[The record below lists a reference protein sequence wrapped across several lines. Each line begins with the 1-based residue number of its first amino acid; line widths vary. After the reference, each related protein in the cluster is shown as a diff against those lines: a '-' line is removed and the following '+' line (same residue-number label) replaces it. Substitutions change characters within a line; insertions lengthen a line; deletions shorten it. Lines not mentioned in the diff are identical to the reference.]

1 MRKIHKKLLD
11 FSYTFFSDIGREGGR
26 EGGKKPRT
34 KLLLY
39 AYAGCL
45 DGWTM
50 DVRTLPTHTHIRTH
64 MQQTGT
70 HNRGKLGRNIFKAIF
85 LMRYRLMVCC
95 LSWPRDDE
103 HSQQVTEAAL
113 LVTGYCWALRGAAH
127 GTVRISSIRIT
138 YTHSQ
143 WEAFTELN
151 FNKLWVFASNTFT
164 KRHKFISQSTVENL
178 NWREVAET
186 LASTMGRN
194 ANRELNRL
202 TFTHSPDFT
211 ETPLLCFTRQ
221 ITCFL
226 CKHLKHFSCRFR
238 TQLFCYQAHL
248 DASLP
253 TLHGS
258 LKCWE
263 SEQSDDQREMRNEQ
277 WGMRQLNDFHG
288 EVCATILIFSFL
300 IKG

>member
-1 MRKIHKKLLD
+1 
-11 FSYTFFSDIGREGGR
+11 
-26 EGGKKPRT
+26 
-34 KLLLY
+34 
-39 AYAGCL
+39 
-45 DGWTM
+45 
-50 DVRTLPTHTHIRTH
+50 
-64 MQQTGT
+64 
-70 HNRGKLGRNIFKAIF
+70 
-85 LMRYRLMVCC
+85 MRYRLMVCC

-103 HSQQVTEAAL
+103 HSQQVRDTAL
-113 LVTGYCWALRGAAH
+113 LVAGCCLAQRGAAH
-127 GTVRISSIRIT
+127 GTVRISSIRTRNGRPLLSI
-138 YTHSQ
+138 
-143 WEAFTELN
+143 
-151 FNKLWVFASNTFT
+151 TFT

-178 NWREVAET
+178 NWREMAET

-202 TFTHSPDFT
+202 TFTHSSHFT

-226 CKHLKHFSCRFR
+226 CKHLKHFTCCCCCRFR

-253 TLHGS
+253 TLNGS

-263 SEQSDDQREMRNEQ
+263 SEQSDEQ

-288 EVCATILIFSFL
+288 EVCATILMFSFL